1 MKLSKQE
8 CKIIRE
14 VTNELDCKLICRYK
28 HEDQTCIAITSDCL
42 LTVLSLF
49 FMMYAVRKQDFG
61 NNIYTTYN
69 DGYDLAASLYQINE
83 TTAIF
88 KDMQW
93 FR

>member
-1 MKLSKQE
+1 MKLSKQD

-28 HEDQTCIAITSDCL
+28 YEDKTCIAITSGCL

-69 DGYDLAASLYQINE
+69 DGYDLAASLSQINE
-83 TTAIF
+83 TTAVF

-93 FR
+93 YR